1 MSFDWNLL
9 LYALGLAFILEGMLY
24 FLFAEKMPEFLRYL
38 SERPPSLLRKL
49 GLLAIIIGLALLFLG
64 RQF

>member
-1 MSFDWNLL
+1 MSFDWILL
-9 LYALGLAFILEGMLY
+9 LYALGLALILEGMLY
-24 FLFAEKMPEFLRYL
+24 FLWPEKMSEFLRFL

-49 GLLAIIIGLALLFLG
+49 GLGSIILGLALLFLG